1 MSKFNSLQII
11 KIISAVLL
19 VSVFPVKA
27 DHVPDHLPKPVEKM
41 LKKFRVPDKSL
52 SLYIKEHN
60 ATEPLAA
67 LNIDVPRNPASVI
80 KILTT
85 FAALELLGPNY
96 TWETHFHIDGKITN
110 DTLNGNLII
119 QGGGDPFLVKETFWQ
134 ILHTLQARGLKNIN
148 GDLLIDDGLFEDET
162 GSTADFDNK
171 PHRVYNAFPD
181 AALVNFRAHQ
191 FYFIP
196 KNNKVLV
203 YADPDAANMQIRNK
217 IKLVSG
223 KCRGRHRNISM
234 HIFTQGVQTV
244 VEFSGDYPRSCG
256 EQELLRTIMPNDQYI
271 FGVFKSLWE
280 EMGGTISGT
289 YGKVSVNGSKPI
301 YIVPSRPLSDIIT
314 LINKFSN
321 NVMARQLLLTIGQEE
336 LDTKGSKD
344 AGRRTIKNW
353 LSSIGIPA
361 TELVLDNGSGLS
373 RNTRV
378 SAHTLGMLLEHAYAS
393 PYQPEF
399 FASLPLVGVDGTVRK
414 RLNGK
419 IPPGFARIKTGLI
432 NDVRAMAGYVRSRS
446 GKEYFVVS
454 LQNYPGIQNTTGTLV
469 QDEIL
474 KWLYD
479 K

>member
-1 MSKFNSLQII
+1 MRKIKILQLI
-11 KIISAVLL
+11 KIIIPIML

-27 DHVPDHLPKPVEKM
+27 DHIPDHLPKPVEQM
-41 LKKFRVPDKSL
+41 LKKFRVPDNSL

-60 ATEPLAA
+60 ASAPLAA
-67 LNIDVPRNPASVI
+67 LNIDKPRNPASAI
-80 KILTT
+80 KVLTT
-85 FAALELLGPNY
+85 FAGLELLGPNY

-119 QGGGDPFLVKETFWQ
+119 KGGGDPFLVKETFWQ
-134 ILHTLQARGLKNIN
+134 ILHTLQARGLKHIN
-148 GDLLIDDGLFEDET
+148 GDLLIDDGLFEDES
-162 GSTADFDNK
+162 GSTADFDNR

-191 FYFIP
+191 FFFIP
-196 KNNKVLV
+196 KGNKVHV
-203 YADPDAANMQIRNK
+203 YADPDAANMQIRNN

-223 KCRGRHRNISM
+223 NCRGRHRNISM
-234 HIFTQGVQTV
+234 HIFTQGTQTV
-244 VEFSGDYPRSCG
+244 VEFSGNYPGSCG

-280 EMGGTISGT
+280 GMGGTISGT
-289 YGKVSVNGSKPI
+289 YGKASINGSKPI
-301 YIVPSRPLSDIIT
+301 YIVPSKPLSEIIT
-314 LINKFSN
+314 FINKFSN
-321 NVMARQLLLTIGQEE
+321 NVMARQLLLTIGKEK
-336 LDTKGSKD
+336 LDTIGSKD
-344 AGRRTIKNW
+344 AGRRAIRDW
-353 LSSIGIPA
+353 LVSIGIPA

-378 SAHTLGMLLEHAYAS
+378 SAHTLGLLLEHAYKS
-393 PYQPEF
+393 PFQPEF

-446 GKEYFVVS
+446 GNEYFVVA